1 MNCLSSVS
9 MSWKISCAFALA
21 HKKDCC
27 SLYASRCKS
36 LSVRAMV
43 TGLPNVPDVAALRD
57 YLKSLET
64 SYLHQCTRI
73 EQIVVQDNSKAPAI
87 RKRLEKLKACM
98 DDLLNNI

>member
-1 MNCLSSVS
+1 MPQYGDEVEISGSEY
-9 MSWKISCAFALA
+9 KINQTPTIS
-21 HKKDCC
+21 
-27 SLYASRCKS
+27 
-36 LSVRAMV
+36 
-43 TGLPNVPDVAALRD
+43 NVPDVAALRD